1 MAERDLQKDKLSADL
16 LAVLDGIELIVKQIV
31 TAASQVSLYAV
42 DHPAVREYAERAY
55 STMGEILGRKKSF
68 MISIR
73 EGMLVYE
80 SIPLYRLSVS
90 ARKFIDL
97 FEAKNIHGMI
107 VKQGLLIGE
116 LLHFI
121 AVLVEPPDKLQGR
134 DEVNRELVRRGVRH
148 IEVMQVSKEEE
159 ESRSARPPIIIY
171 EDSVQTVRRIARTV
185 MKRDAINVRE
195 VDGLSREIS
204 VTAQKDRHA
213 MLDLS
218 RTGGYDEYAYVHPV
232 NVCILAA
239 ALAAL
244 FTKDATVLAKLC
256 KAALL
261 HDIGKT
267 LVPPEILSKT
277 GELNE
282 EEWALVRRHPA
293 DGARILEEADGV
305 GPLAAIAA
313 FEHHMRYDMSG
324 YPASRMVRRV
334 HPLCL
339 LIQVANAYDAMVSE
353 RPYRTPMSRQ
363 QALAEMASGSGTAFE
378 PTVLKEFI
386 KMMEGDSHKP

>member
-1 MAERDLQKDKLSADL
+1 MAERDIQKDKLSADL

-68 MISIR
+68 TISIR

-97 FEAKNIHGMI
+97 FEAKKIHGMI
-107 VKQGLLIGE
+107 VKQGLPIGE
-116 LLHFI
+116 LLQFI
-121 AVLVEPPDKLQGR
+121 AVLVEPPEKLQGR
-134 DEVNRELVRRGVRH
+134 DEINRELGRRGVRH

-159 ESRSARPPIIIY
+159 ELKTARPPRIIY
-171 EDSVQTVRRIARTV
+171 EDSVQTVRRIARSI
-185 MKRDAINVRE
+185 MKKRDTINVRE
-195 VDGLSREIS
+195 VDGLSREIT

-213 MLDLS
+213 MLSLS
-218 RTGGYDEYAYVHPV
+218 GSTGYDEYDYVHPV
-232 NVCILAA
+232 NVCILAT

-244 FTKDATVLAKLC
+244 FTKDAAVLAKLC

-261 HDIGKT
+261 HDVGKT
-267 LVPPEILSKT
+267 LIPPDILSKA
-277 GELNE
+277 GALNDEEL
-282 EEWALVRRHPA
+282 ALVRRHPV
-293 DGARILEEADGV
+293 DGARILEETEGV
-305 GPLAAIAA
+305 GSLTAIVA

-324 YPASRMVRRV
+324 YPASRIVRRI

-339 LIQVANAYDAMVSE
+339 LVQVANAYDSMVSE
-353 RPYRTPMSRQ
+353 RPYREPIPRE
-363 QALAEMASGSGTAFE
+363 QALAEMAAGSGTVFE

-386 KMMEGDSHKP
+386 KMMGT